1 MVIMGM
7 EQGIADLQ
15 HENHGIHITKSSKF
29 LLGTVINFVFE
40 AFTPNFGGLMP
51 MTKTRASGLV
61 REGSAERQTSGDG
74 GCLVINHRVGSHW
87 HPEHFSKDQESQMAK
102 DQGLV

>member
-1 MVIMGM
+1 
-7 EQGIADLQ
+7 
-15 HENHGIHITKSSKF
+15 
-29 LLGTVINFVFE
+29 
-40 AFTPNFGGLMP
+40 